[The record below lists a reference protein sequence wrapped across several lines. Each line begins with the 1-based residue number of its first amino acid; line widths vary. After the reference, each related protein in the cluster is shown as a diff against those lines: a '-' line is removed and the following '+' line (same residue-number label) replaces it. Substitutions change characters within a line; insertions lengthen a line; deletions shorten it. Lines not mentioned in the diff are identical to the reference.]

1 VTGGCLCFLDGN
13 PFVFAEIRFLLT
25 VAGKWRAERETPCVS
40 NLRMMGTSRL
50 SNEERRLR
58 QVRRRTESGVL
69 EISDFHEPWGKE
81 NASPHARDLRA
92 GSPRPLTAHSALGA
106 TGDAPYGLSR
116 RTTSE
121 AKLAVQPPL
130 EWRAAEQPYP
140 DCAE

>member
-1 VTGGCLCFLDGN
+1 MKSAVCGRCDGGRS
-13 PFVFAEIRFLLT
+13 P
-25 VAGKWRAERETPCVS
+25 VS
-40 NLRMMGTSRL
+40 WKSLFSL
-50 SNEERRLR
+50 
-58 QVRRRTESGVL
+58 
-69 EISDFHEPWGKE
+69 DFHEPWGKE

-106 TGDAPYGLSR
+106 AGDAPYGLSR